1 MVNSVHQ
8 WLMISLFTFL
18 HPFFISVIEI
28 NHNAKE
34 KSVEVSVR
42 AFVDDV
48 ESTLSKNNNVKV
60 DLNNPKD
67 KAALDQLIAKYMTQ
81 KIQISIDGKPQSM
94 QYIGYEVKQE
104 SVWVYF
110 EIEHINTLKK
120 VDVHCNLLYDFQQ
133 KQINI
138 FHVKANGKEK
148 SYKLEYPK
156 TIAGFEL

>member
-1 MVNSVHQ
+1 M
-8 WLMISLFTFL
+8 
-18 HPFFISVIEI
+18 
-28 NHNAKE
+28 A
-34 KSVEVSVR
+34 
-42 AFVDDV
+42 
-48 ESTLSKNNNVKV
+48 
-60 DLNNPKD
+60 
-67 KAALDQLIAKYMTQ
+67 Q
-81 KIQISIDGKPQSM
+81 KIQISIDGKPQPT

-104 SVWVYF
+104 SVWVYL

>member
-1 MVNSVHQ
+1 
-8 WLMISLFTFL
+8 MISLFTFL

-48 ESTLSKNNNVKV
+48 ESTLSKNNKVKI

-67 KAALDQLIAKYMTQ
+67 KAALDQSIAKYMTQ
-81 KIQISIDGKPQSM
+81 KIQISIDGKLQSM
-94 QYIGYEVKQE
+94 QYIGYEIKQE

-110 EIEHINTLKK
+110 EIEHINMLNK
-120 VDVHCNLLYDFQQ
+120 VDVNCNLLYDFQQ